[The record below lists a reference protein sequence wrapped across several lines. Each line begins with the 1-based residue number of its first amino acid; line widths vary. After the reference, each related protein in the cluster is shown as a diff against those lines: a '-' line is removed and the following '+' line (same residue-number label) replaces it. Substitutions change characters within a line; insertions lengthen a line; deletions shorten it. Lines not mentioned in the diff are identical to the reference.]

1 MQKVG
6 TYTNQSEDH
15 SSTTALQVQ
24 KTMMSLERGKDYQTA
39 THRALWRRYSSSCI
53 AETLPYSR
61 YYFQPIREINTIQT
75 YIFTQAT
82 CTATTNSQWVV
93 LRLAAVRSLSNHTV
107 YLTTHYSAPGHKNTV
122 CLYKHRRSYSK
133 WSWMKN
139 GYKEKREKKK
149 IISTFYVQ
157 K

>member
-61 YYFQPIREINTIQT
+61 YYFQLIREINTIQT
-75 YIFTQAT
+75 YIFTTSYMYCYHQQSVGGTQTGSCEITIKSHSLPDNPLFCSKPQEHSMFIQAQT
-82 CTATTNSQWVV
+82 KLQQMELDEEW
-93 LRLAAVRSLSNHTV
+93 
-107 YLTTHYSAPGHKNTV
+107 
-122 CLYKHRRSYSK
+122 
-133 WSWMKN
+133 
-139 GYKEKREKKK
+139 
-149 IISTFYVQ
+149 I
-157 K
+157 